1 MKSVRFS
8 WRAARG
14 LAALGGVLLLMTVA
28 CSSGGPAPPP
38 RDPASGEYYTPEEL
52 RRLPPDE
59 LDRYCSFMEA
69 SLHEMKTRAASLKV
83 RLDSLTVLAD
93 TLRARQVS
101 IGNRTRE
108 ISARVRELR
117 LREKATNTYVVVPG
131 DNLRKIARTVYGDG
145 MRWRELYQANQRLIG
160 SEDAELKPGT
170 RLSIPRQAEEAQ

>member
-1 MKSVRFS
+1 MTTRSS
-8 WRAARG
+8 ARLRRTVLW
-14 LAALGGVLLLMTVA
+14 LAAGGTILSLA
-28 CSSGGPAPPP
+28 CSHGGPVPAP
-38 RDPASGEYYTPEEL
+38 RDPSRGEYYTEDEL
-52 RRLPPDE
+52 RRLPAGD
-59 LDRYCSFMEA
+59 LDRYCSFMETR
-69 SLHEMKTRAASLKV
+69 LREMKVQTAALKG

-93 TLRARQVS
+93 SLRTRQVE

-145 MRWRELYQANQRLIG
+145 TRWREIYLANQRVIG
-160 SEDAELKPGT
+160 AEDAELKAGT